1 MKKKRLAGWLLLI
14 VSSIAIAAVVLI
26 LIESAVSWLV
36 GDTIITDKRE
46 TRVERF
52 IKRCAP
58 EWDEAV
64 KALAAGS
71 GMAERGKA
79 MPEPVRRIFEKD
91 RSLKYIDI
99 YYDGSAILGFDW
111 YIVGPETSACVYWQK
126 DDDFRKIRSVAEA
139 LSWAERY
146 NEPVRTEEK
155 EDSLKLTGFGA
166 GRKGYIMVRRLRP
179 CWFITEEYYPT

>member
-52 IKRCAP
+52 IERCAP
-58 EWDEAV
+58 EWDEAFE
-64 KALAAGS
+64 ALAAGS
-71 GMAERGKA
+71 GKAERGKA
-79 MPEPVRRIFEKD
+79 MPDPVRRIFEKD
-91 RSLKYIDI
+91 RSLDYILID
-99 YYDGSAILGFDW
+99 YDGMAKLGFDW
-111 YIVGPETSACVYWQK
+111 YIAEPETSVYVYWQK
-126 DDDFRKIRSVAEA
+126 DDDFRKIGSVAEM

-155 EDSLKLTGFGA
+155 EDSFKLTGFGA